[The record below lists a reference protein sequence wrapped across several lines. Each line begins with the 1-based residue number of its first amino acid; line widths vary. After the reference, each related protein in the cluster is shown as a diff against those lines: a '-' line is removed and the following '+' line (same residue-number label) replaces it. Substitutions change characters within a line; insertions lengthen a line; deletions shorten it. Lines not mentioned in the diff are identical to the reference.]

1 MLTTN
6 ALERVYETDGV
17 PVRALRGLDLTINTG
32 DFLAVMG
39 PSGCGKS
46 TLLHLLAGLDTPD
59 GGDVVLD
66 GQSLVGLDDRALT
79 EVRRHRVGM
88 VFQFFNL
95 VPVLTAAE
103 NIALPAV
110 ISGTAGGPRDERVAQ
125 LLATAGLTDVA
136 GKLPS
141 QLSGGQQQRV
151 AIARALVNSPAVIL
165 ADEPTG
171 NLDLRSGLEIMDLFG
186 SLHSSGHTIVLVTHD
201 PNIARFAER
210 IVFMRDGCL
219 VDDLVLTSGVD
230 ASTIA
235 ARLVAL
241 EPSG

>member
-1 MLTTN
+1 MLTVN

-17 PVRALRGLDLTINTG
+17 PVRALRGLDLTIDAG

-95 VPVLTAAE
+95 LPVLTAAE

-110 ISGTAGGPRDERVAQ
+110 ISGTGGGPRDERVAQ
-125 LLATAGLTDVA
+125 LLATAGLTHVA

-151 AIARALVNSPAVIL
+151 AIARALVNGPAVIL

-201 PNIARFAER
+201 PTIARFAER
-210 IVFMRDGCL
+210 VVFMRDGCL
-219 VDDLVLTSGVD
+219 VDELVLTAGVD

-235 ARLVAL
+235 ARLVDL